1 MTIHPDGN
9 IELILFDL
17 DGTLIDTAPDMVPA
31 LNELL
36 AAEGRAQ
43 LPYEQLRP
51 HVSHGSTGL
60 LREAF
65 GSDLESVEMERLREI
80 FLDLYQQRL
89 AEASAPFPGIE
100 TLLARIE
107 DRGMRWGVVTN
118 KPGWLT
124 EPLLDALDLGDR
136 AACIVSGDS
145 VSERKPHPLPLL
157 HACRLGNT
165 DPARAVYVGDAE
177 RDVTAAAAAG
187 MASFVALFGYIAPGE
202 RPDTWG
208 ATALL
213 EQPDDLWRHLPRP
226 STATG
231 TP

>member
-1 MTIHPDGN
+1 MTLMND

-36 AAEGRAQ
+36 TAEGRAE
-43 LPYEQLRP
+43 LPYERLRA

-60 LREAF
+60 LHEAF
-65 GSDLESVEMERLREI
+65 GHDMESTEMERLRRM

-89 AEASAPFPGIE
+89 ADASVPFPGVE

-107 DRGMRWGVVTN
+107 DSGLRWGVVTN

-124 EPLLDALDLGDR
+124 EPLLIALALHDR

-145 VSERKPHPLPLL
+145 VAERKPHPLPLL
-157 HACRLGNT
+157 HACELGGT
-165 DPARAVYVGDAE
+165 EPGRAVYVGDAE
-177 RDVTAAAAAG
+177 RDIAAATAAG
-187 MASFVALFGYIAPGE
+187 MSSFVALFGYIAPGD
-202 RPDTWG
+202 RPGTWG
-208 ATALL
+208 AAALL
-213 EQPDDLWRHLPRP
+213 ERPDDLWRHLPRHA
-226 STATG
+226 TATG
-231 TP
+231 AS